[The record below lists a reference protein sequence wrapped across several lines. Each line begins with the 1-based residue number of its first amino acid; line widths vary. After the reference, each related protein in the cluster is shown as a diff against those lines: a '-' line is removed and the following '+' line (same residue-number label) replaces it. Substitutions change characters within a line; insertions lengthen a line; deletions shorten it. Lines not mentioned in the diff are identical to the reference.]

1 MNNSNSISLKK
12 HLQDTDFQLL
22 QQIQADNMLAL
33 DELYKRYQKRLFH
46 FANYILKSSA
56 DSENIVQ
63 EVFLKL
69 WENRHRIE
77 KVKPYIFSI
86 AYNSTISQIRKKI
99 REQAFI
105 DHVKSLPET
114 WEDPVNIDLEYREL
128 KEKAET
134 IIHELPDRQKEVY
147 LLSRQD
153 GLSYREIAK
162 KMDISVNTV
171 ENHLVKALKTIRKE
185 LGNVS
190 LVGLLFAYLFV

>member
-1 MNNSNSISLKK
+1 MKK

-22 QQIQADNMLAL
+22 QQMQADNMLAL

-46 FANYILKSSA
+46 FINYILKSTE

-69 WENRHRIE
+69 WENRHKIE

-105 DHVKSLPET
+105 DHIRSLPES

-128 KEKAET
+128 KDRTEM
-134 IIHELPDRQKEVY
+134 IIRELPDRQKEVY
-147 LLSRQD
+147 LLSRQE
-153 GLSYREIAK
+153 GLSYREIAE
-162 KMDISVNTV
+162 KMEISVNTV

-190 LVGLLFAYLFV
+190 LLGMLFYYLFV